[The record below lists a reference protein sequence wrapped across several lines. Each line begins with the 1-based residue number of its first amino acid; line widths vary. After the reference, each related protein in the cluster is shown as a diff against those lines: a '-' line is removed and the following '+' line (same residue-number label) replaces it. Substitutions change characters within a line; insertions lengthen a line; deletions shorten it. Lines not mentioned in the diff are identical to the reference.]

1 MTYIKKYKRF
11 VEEFVM
17 AGSPRPGTIET
28 PVETPVTPA
37 LPIPTEIPDEQDNPL
52 AGTKTSPRPGTIE
65 TPVETP
71 VTPALPIPT
80 EIPDEQDNPLASAED
95 VIDRLS
101 SLYSKEDKKGQSE
114 IDSYFY

>member
-1 MTYIKKYKRF
+1 MAYIKNYQRF

-28 PVETPVTPA
+28 PVETPTTPA

-52 AGTKTSPRPGTIE
+52 AGTKTGPRPVE

-80 EIPDEQDNPLASAED
+80 EVPDEQDNPLASAED

-101 SLYSKEDKKGQSE
+101 DVYSKEDKKGKSE